1 MIEDYNTLPED
12 TFRPLL
18 KCLTIAKSNID
29 GLGLFATQR
38 IEADT
43 ELGITH
49 IQSEALQELNDYKDA
64 IKLHKE
70 RNIWVISDDGLK
82 ASLVIAT
89 AIGQF
94 MNHSDTPNCIKKD
107 VKSGHKGFNKY
118 IYLWTDQVIEKG
130 EELTVNYKLYTIN
143 QYDKNI

>member
-38 IEADT
+38 IEKDT
-43 ELGITH
+43 GLGITH
-49 IQSEALQELNDYKDA
+49 IKSEALQELNNYEDA
-64 IKLHKE
+64 KRLHNE
-70 RNIWVISDDGLK
+70 RNIWVMSDDGLK

-94 MNHSDTPNCIKKD
+94 MNHSDTPNCINKD
-107 VKSGHKGFNKY
+107 VKSGHKGFEKY

>member
-94 MNHSDTPNCIKKD
+94 MNHSDSPNCIKKD

>member
-1 MIEDYNTLPED
+1 MAEDYNKLPED
-12 TFRPLL
+12 TYRPLL
-18 KCLTIAKSNID
+18 RCLTIAKSNID

-38 IEADT
+38 IEKDT
-43 ELGITH
+43 GLGITH
-49 IQSEALQELNDYKDA
+49 IKSEALQELNNYEDA
-64 IKLHKE
+64 KRLHNE
-70 RNIWVISDDGLK
+70 RNIWVMSDDGLK

-94 MNHSDTPNCIKKD
+94 MNHSDSPNCIKKD